1 MAKITLTTL
10 AHAFFEAIFI
20 AIIDVVKIG
29 QIEMK
34 KDDCE

>member
-1 MAKITLTTL
+1 LTELTLTTL

-29 QIEMK
+29 RIEMK
-34 KDDCE
+34 EDDWE